1 MGQLFHFLT
10 VPYGKGG
17 EFGEELS
24 SSERIEALDDVIVE
38 EGW

>member
-1 MGQLFHFLT
+1 LITG
-10 VPYGKGG
+10 GKGG

-38 EGW
+38 EGCYFS